1 MDAIT
6 IILLALVLLVI
17 FTISKGLRIIKQSQT
32 MIIERL
38 GRYHTTLSSG
48 VNIAIILLLV
58 RV

>member
-32 MIIERL
+32 MIIE
-38 GRYHTTLSSG
+38 
-48 VNIAIILLLV
+48 LLLV
-58 RV
+58 RA